1 MATYKVPQDVEAE
14 DRLLGPFTFRQF
26 VYLLIAAIAG
36 ALAAA
41 LFQIFPLLA
50 LLPAPVIFFF
60 LVLALPLKKDQPMET
75 YLAAIV
81 SFYMKPNKR
90 FWRPGQGET
99 TIQITAPKIVEKSRT
114 RDLSEEEASHRLS
127 FLSNLIDSEGYAIR
141 GNHNTN
147 FTENFIADATDVND
161 FMDDS
166 QNQNLINLMQKEK
179 VARHAEIIN
188 QMKAAINNTENA
200 VGPATISSHQAT
212 LGSNPFNQNQTT
224 PNQVTPNQTTSNPF
238 TQNQTTPNQ
247 PTTNP
252 FIQNQTVPNQP
263 TTNPFIQNQT
273 VQNANT
279 LANRNQSILNSN
291 YQNLANN
298 QNFSIDT
305 ISKEANRYRENL
317 APNLAPQT
325 FVTQTPYTPNFIQP
339 PTIPPN
345 INQNPFIQ
353 H

>member
-50 LLPAPVIFFF
+50 ILPLPVIIFF
-60 LVLALPLKKDQPMET
+60 LILALPLKKDQPMET

-114 RDLSEEEASHRLS
+114 RDISEEEASHRLS
-127 FLSNLIDSEGYAIR
+127 FLSNLVDSEGYAIR
-141 GNHNTN
+141 GNHNGN
-147 FTENFIADATDVND
+147 FTENFIADTEDVND

-200 VGPATISSHQAT
+200 MGPATISSHQAN
-212 LGSNPFNQNQTT
+212 LGSNPFSQNQTT
-224 PNQVTPNQTTSNPF
+224 MSQTPSNQPAPNPFLQNQTIQNQTTSNPS
-238 TQNQTTPNQ
+238 
-247 PTTNP
+247 
-252 FIQNQTVPNQP
+252 I
-263 TTNPFIQNQT
+263 
-273 VQNANT
+273 QNANT

-298 QNFSIDT
+298 QNFSINT

-317 APNLAPQT
+317 APNITPQT
-325 FVTQTPYTPNFIQP
+325 FVTQIPYSPNFTQP
-339 PTIPPN
+339 PTNNPN

-353 H
+353 N

>member
-26 VYLLIAAIAG
+26 IYLLIAAIAG

-50 LLPAPVIFFF
+50 LLPTPVIFFF

-75 YLAAIV
+75 YLAAII

-114 RDLSEEEASHRLS
+114 RDISEEEASHRLS
-127 FLSNLIDSEGYAIR
+127 FLSNLVDSEGYAIR
-141 GNHNTN
+141 GNHNGN
-147 FTENFIADATDVND
+147 FTENFIADTEDVND

-188 QMKAAINNTENA
+188 QMKAAINNTEN
-200 VGPATISSHQAT
+200 VMGPATISSHQAT
-212 LGSNPFNQNQTT
+212 LGSNPFTQNQATMNQTSSNQTAPNPFLQNQT
-224 PNQVTPNQTTSNPF
+224 
-238 TQNQTTPNQ
+238 
-247 PTTNP
+247 
-252 FIQNQTVPNQP
+252 IQNQT
-263 TTNPFIQNQT
+263 IQS
-273 VQNANT
+273 ANT

-298 QNFSIDT
+298 QNFSINT

-317 APNLAPQT
+317 APNAAPQT
-325 FVTQTPYTPNFIQP
+325 FVTQTPYTPNFTQP
-339 PTIPPN
+339 PTTPPN

>member
-50 LLPAPVIFFF
+50 LLPTPVIFFF

-75 YLAAIV
+75 YLAAII

-114 RDLSEEEASHRLS
+114 RDISEEEASHRLS
-127 FLSNLIDSEGYAIR
+127 FLSNLVDSEGYAIR
-141 GNHNTN
+141 GNHNGN
-147 FTENFIADATDVND
+147 FTENFIADTEDVND

-200 VGPATISSHQAT
+200 IGPATISSHQAT
-212 LGSNPFNQNQTT
+212 LGSNPFTQNQST
-224 PNQVTPNQTTSNPF
+224 PNQPTPNPS
-238 TQNQTTPNQ
+238 TQNQTTPT
-247 PTTNP
+247 PS
-252 FIQNQTVPNQP
+252 I
-263 TTNPFIQNQT
+263 
-273 VQNANT
+273 QNANT

-298 QNFSIDT
+298 QNFSINT

-317 APNLAPQT
+317 APNLAPQA
-325 FVTQTPYTPNFIQP
+325 FVTQTPYTPNFTQP
-339 PTIPPN
+339 PTNNPN

-353 H
+353 N

>member
-50 LLPAPVIFFF
+50 ILPLPVIIFF
-60 LVLALPLKKDQPMET
+60 LILALPLKKDQPMET

-127 FLSNLIDSEGYAIR
+127 FLSNLVDSEGYAIR
-141 GNHNTN
+141 GNHNGN
-147 FTENFIADATDVND
+147 FTDNFIADTEDVND

-200 VGPATISSHQAT
+200 MGPATISSHQAT
-212 LGSNPFNQNQTT
+212 LGSNPFAQNQVTQNPSTPNPFAQNQTT
-224 PNQVTPNQTTSNPF
+224 PNQ
-238 TQNQTTPNQ
+238 
-247 PTTNP
+247 
-252 FIQNQTVPNQP
+252 
-263 TTNPFIQNQT
+263 T
-273 VQNANT
+273 VQNSNT
-279 LANRNQSILNSN
+279 IDYRNQSILNSN

-298 QNFSIDT
+298 QNFSINT

-317 APNLAPQT
+317 APNAAPQT
-325 FVTQTPYTPNFIQP
+325 FVTQTPYTPNFTQP
-339 PTIPPN
+339 PTNNPN

-353 H
+353 N

>member
-14 DRLLGPFTFRQF
+14 DRLLGPLTFRQF

-50 LLPAPVIFFF
+50 ILPLPVIIFF
-60 LVLALPLKKDQPMET
+60 LILALPLKKDQPMET

-114 RDLSEEEASHRLS
+114 RDISEEEASHRLS
-127 FLSNLIDSEGYAIR
+127 FLSNLVDSEGYAIR
-141 GNHNTN
+141 GNHNGN
-147 FTENFIADATDVND
+147 FTENFIADTEDVND

-200 VGPATISSHQAT
+200 MGPATISSHQAN
-212 LGSNPFNQNQTT
+212 LGSNPFSQNQTT
-224 PNQVTPNQTTSNPF
+224 MSQTPSNQPAPNPFLQNQTIQNQTTSNPS
-238 TQNQTTPNQ
+238 
-247 PTTNP
+247 
-252 FIQNQTVPNQP
+252 I
-263 TTNPFIQNQT
+263 
-273 VQNANT
+273 QNANT

-298 QNFSIDT
+298 QNFSINT

-317 APNLAPQT
+317 APNIAPQT
-325 FVTQTPYTPNFIQP
+325 FVTQIPYSPNFTQP
-339 PTIPPN
+339 PTNNPN

-353 H
+353 N

>member
-50 LLPAPVIFFF
+50 ILPLPVIIFF
-60 LVLALPLKKDQPMET
+60 LILALPLKKDQPMET

-114 RDLSEEEASHRLS
+114 RDISEEEASHRLS
-127 FLSNLIDSEGYAIR
+127 FLSNLVDSEGYAIR
-141 GNHNTN
+141 GNHNGN
-147 FTENFIADATDVND
+147 FTENFIADTEDVND

-200 VGPATISSHQAT
+200 MGPATISSHQAT
-212 LGSNPFNQNQTT
+212 LGSNPF
-224 PNQVTPNQTTSNPF
+224 

-247 PTTNP
+247 STTNP
-252 FIQNQTVPNQP
+252 FIQNQT
-263 TTNPFIQNQT
+263 IQNQAT
-273 VQNANT
+273 STPSIQNANT

-298 QNFSIDT
+298 QNFSINT

-325 FVTQTPYTPNFIQP
+325 FVTQTPYTPNFTQP
-339 PTIPPN
+339 PINNPN

-353 H
+353 N

>member
-50 LLPAPVIFFF
+50 ILPLPVIIFF
-60 LVLALPLKKDQPMET
+60 LILALPLKKDQPMET

-90 FWRPGQGET
+90 FWRPGQGEI

-114 RDLSEEEASHRLS
+114 RDISEEEASHRLS
-127 FLSNLIDSEGYAIR
+127 FLSNLVDSEGYAIR
-141 GNHNTN
+141 GNHNGN
-147 FTENFIADATDVND
+147 FTENFIADTEDVND

-200 VGPATISSHQAT
+200 MGPATISSHQAT
-212 LGSNPFNQNQTT
+212 LGSNPFTQNQST
-224 PNQVTPNQTTSNPF
+224 PNQPTPNPS
-238 TQNQTTPNQ
+238 TQNQTTPT
-247 PTTNP
+247 PS
-252 FIQNQTVPNQP
+252 IQS
-263 TTNPFIQNQT
+263 
-273 VQNANT
+273 ANT

-298 QNFSIDT
+298 QNFSINT

-325 FVTQTPYTPNFIQP
+325 FVTQTPYTPNFTQP
-339 PTIPPN
+339 PTNNPN

-353 H
+353 N

>member
-188 QMKAAINNTENA
+188 QMKAAINNTEKA
-200 VGPATISSHQAT
+200 MGPATISSHQAT
-212 LGSNPFNQNQTT
+212 LG
-224 PNQVTPNQTTSNPF
+224 SNPF

-325 FVTQTPYTPNFIQP
+325 FITQTPYTPNFIQP

>member
-50 LLPAPVIFFF
+50 ILPLPVIIFF
-60 LVLALPLKKDQPMET
+60 LILALPLKKDQPMET

-114 RDLSEEEASHRLS
+114 RDISEEEASHRLS
-127 FLSNLIDSEGYAIR
+127 FLSNLVDSEGYAIR
-141 GNHNTN
+141 GNHNGN
-147 FTENFIADATDVND
+147 FTENFIADTEDVND

-200 VGPATISSHQAT
+200 MGTATISSHQAN
-212 LGSNPFNQNQTT
+212 LGSNPFSQNQTT
-224 PNQVTPNQTTSNPF
+224 PNQ
-238 TQNQTTPNQ
+238 
-247 PTTNP
+247 
-252 FIQNQTVPNQP
+252 
-263 TTNPFIQNQT
+263 T
-273 VQNANT
+273 VQNSNT
-279 LANRNQSILNSN
+279 IDYRNQSILNSN

-298 QNFSIDT
+298 QNFSINT

-325 FVTQTPYTPNFIQP
+325 FVTQTPYTPNFTQP
-339 PTIPPN
+339 PTNNPN

-353 H
+353 N

>member
-50 LLPAPVIFFF
+50 ILPLPVVIFF
-60 LVLALPLKKDQPMET
+60 LILALPLKKDQPMET

-114 RDLSEEEASHRLS
+114 RDISEEEASHRLS
-127 FLSNLIDSEGYAIR
+127 FLSNLVDSEGYAIR
-141 GNHNTN
+141 GNHNGN
-147 FTENFIADATDVND
+147 FTENFIADTEDVND

-188 QMKAAINNTENA
+188 QMKAAINNTEN
-200 VGPATISSHQAT
+200 VMGPATISSHQAT
-212 LGSNPFNQNQTT
+212 LGSNPFSQNQTT
-224 PNQVTPNQTTSNPF
+224 MSQTSSNQPTPNPF
-238 TQNQTTPNQ
+238 TQNQT
-247 PTTNP
+247 
-252 FIQNQTVPNQP
+252 IQNT
-263 TTNPFIQNQT
+263 
-273 VQNANT
+273 NT

-298 QNFSIDT
+298 QNFSINT

-317 APNLAPQT
+317 APNAAPQT
-325 FVTQTPYTPNFIQP
+325 FVTQTPYTPNFTQP
-339 PTIPPN
+339 PTNNPK

>member
-50 LLPAPVIFFF
+50 ILPLPVVIFF
-60 LVLALPLKKDQPMET
+60 LILALPLKKDQPMET

-114 RDLSEEEASHRLS
+114 RDISEEEASHRLS
-127 FLSNLIDSEGYAIR
+127 FLSNLVDSEGYAIR
-141 GNHNTN
+141 GNHNGN
-147 FTENFIADATDVND
+147 FTENFIADTEDVND

-200 VGPATISSHQAT
+200 MGTATISSHQAN
-212 LGSNPFNQNQTT
+212 LGSNPFSQNQTT
-224 PNQVTPNQTTSNPF
+224 PNQ
-238 TQNQTTPNQ
+238 
-247 PTTNP
+247 
-252 FIQNQTVPNQP
+252 
-263 TTNPFIQNQT
+263 T
-273 VQNANT
+273 VQNSNT
-279 LANRNQSILNSN
+279 IDYRNQSILNSN

-298 QNFSIDT
+298 QNFSINT

-325 FVTQTPYTPNFIQP
+325 FVTQTPYTPNFTQP
-339 PTIPPN
+339 PTTPPN

-353 H
+353 N

>member
-50 LLPAPVIFFF
+50 ILPLPVVIFF
-60 LVLALPLKKDQPMET
+60 LILALPLKKDQPMET
-75 YLAAIV
+75 YLAAII

-114 RDLSEEEASHRLS
+114 RDISEEEASHRLS
-127 FLSNLIDSEGYAIR
+127 FLSNLVDSEGYAIR
-141 GNHNTN
+141 GNHNGN
-147 FTENFIADATDVND
+147 FTENFIADTEDVND

-200 VGPATISSHQAT
+200 MGPATISSHQAT
-212 LGSNPFNQNQTT
+212 LGSNPFSQNQTT
-224 PNQVTPNQTTSNPF
+224 MSQTASNQPTPNPF
-238 TQNQTTPNQ
+238 TQNQT
-247 PTTNP
+247 
-252 FIQNQTVPNQP
+252 IQS
-263 TTNPFIQNQT
+263 
-273 VQNANT
+273 ANT
-279 LANRNQSILNSN
+279 LTNRNQSILNSN

-298 QNFSIDT
+298 QNFSINT

-317 APNLAPQT
+317 APNAAPQT
-325 FVTQTPYTPNFIQP
+325 FVTQTPYTPNFTQP
-339 PTIPPN
+339 PTNNPK

>member
-26 VYLLIAAIAG
+26 IYLLIAAIAG

-50 LLPAPVIFFF
+50 ILPLPVIIFF
-60 LVLALPLKKDQPMET
+60 LILALPLKKDQPMET

-114 RDLSEEEASHRLS
+114 RDISEEEASHRLS
-127 FLSNLIDSEGYAIR
+127 FLSNLVDSEGYAIR
-141 GNHNTN
+141 GNHNGN
-147 FTENFIADATDVND
+147 FTENFIADTEDVND

-212 LGSNPFNQNQTT
+212 LDSNPFSQNQTT
-224 PNQVTPNQTTSNPF
+224 MSQNSSNQTAPNPF
-238 TQNQTTPNQ
+238 LQNQT
-247 PTTNP
+247 
-252 FIQNQTVPNQP
+252 I
-263 TTNPFIQNQT
+263 
-273 VQNANT
+273 QNANT

-298 QNFSIDT
+298 QNFSINT

-317 APNLAPQT
+317 APNAAPQT
-325 FVTQTPYTPNFIQP
+325 FITQTPYTPNFTQP
-339 PTIPPN
+339 PTTPPN

-353 H
+353 N

>member
-50 LLPAPVIFFF
+50 LLPTPVIFFF

-75 YLAAIV
+75 YLAAII

-114 RDLSEEEASHRLS
+114 RDISEEEASHRLS
-127 FLSNLIDSEGYAIR
+127 FLSNLVDSEGYAIR
-141 GNHNTN
+141 GNHNGN
-147 FTENFIADATDVND
+147 FTENFIADTEDVND

-188 QMKAAINNTENA
+188 QMKAAINNTEN
-200 VGPATISSHQAT
+200 VMGPATISSHQAT
-212 LGSNPFNQNQTT
+212 LGSNPFSQNQTTMSQAQSNQTASNPFLQNQTT
-224 PNQVTPNQTTSNPF
+224 PNQI
-238 TQNQTTPNQ
+238 
-247 PTTNP
+247 
-252 FIQNQTVPNQP
+252 IQNPS
-263 TTNPFIQNQT
+263 

-298 QNFSIDT
+298 QNFSINT

-317 APNLAPQT
+317 APNAAPQT
-325 FVTQTPYTPNFIQP
+325 FVTQTPYTPNFTQP
-339 PTIPPN
+339 PTNNPK

>member
-50 LLPAPVIFFF
+50 ILPLPVIIFF
-60 LVLALPLKKDQPMET
+60 LILALPLKKDQPMET

-127 FLSNLIDSEGYAIR
+127 FLSNLVDSEGYAIR
-141 GNHNTN
+141 GNHNGN
-147 FTENFIADATDVND
+147 FTENFIADTEDVND

-200 VGPATISSHQAT
+200 MGPATISSHQAT
-212 LGSNPFNQNQTT
+212 LGSNPFAQNQVTQNLSTPNPFAQNQVTQNLSTPNPFAQNQTT
-224 PNQVTPNQTTSNPF
+224 PNQ
-238 TQNQTTPNQ
+238 
-247 PTTNP
+247 
-252 FIQNQTVPNQP
+252 
-263 TTNPFIQNQT
+263 T
-273 VQNANT
+273 VQNSNT
-279 LANRNQSILNSN
+279 IDYRNQSILNSN

-298 QNFSIDT
+298 QNFSINT

-325 FVTQTPYTPNFIQP
+325 FVTQTPYTPNFTQP
-339 PTIPPN
+339 PTTPPN

-353 H
+353 N

>member
-50 LLPAPVIFFF
+50 ILPLPVVIFF
-60 LVLALPLKKDQPMET
+60 LILALPLKKDQPMET

-114 RDLSEEEASHRLS
+114 RDISEEEASHRLS
-127 FLSNLIDSEGYAIR
+127 FLSNLVDSEGYAIR
-141 GNHNTN
+141 GNHNGN
-147 FTENFIADATDVND
+147 FTENFIADTEDVND

-200 VGPATISSHQAT
+200 MGPATISSHQAT
-212 LGSNPFNQNQTT
+212 LGSNPFTQNQST
-224 PNQVTPNQTTSNPF
+224 PNQPTPNPF

-247 PTTNP
+247 TTSTLS
-252 FIQNQTVPNQP
+252 I
-263 TTNPFIQNQT
+263 
-273 VQNANT
+273 QNANT

-298 QNFSIDT
+298 QNFSINT

-325 FVTQTPYTPNFIQP
+325 FVTQTPYTPNFTQP
-339 PTIPPN
+339 PTNNPN

>member
-50 LLPAPVIFFF
+50 ILPLPVIIFF
-60 LVLALPLKKDQPMET
+60 LILALPLKKDQPMET

-114 RDLSEEEASHRLS
+114 RDISEEEASHRLS
-127 FLSNLIDSEGYAIR
+127 FLSNLVDSEGYAIR
-141 GNHNTN
+141 GNHNGN
-147 FTENFIADATDVND
+147 FTENFIADTEDVND

-200 VGPATISSHQAT
+200 MSPATISPHQTT
-212 LGSNPFNQNQTT
+212 LGSNSFSQNQTT
-224 PNQVTPNQTTSNPF
+224 MSQTSSNQPTPNPF
-238 TQNQTTPNQ
+238 TQNQT
-247 PTTNP
+247 
-252 FIQNQTVPNQP
+252 IQNT
-263 TTNPFIQNQT
+263 
-273 VQNANT
+273 NT

-298 QNFSIDT
+298 QNFSINT

-317 APNLAPQT
+317 APNAAPQT
-325 FVTQTPYTPNFIQP
+325 FVTQTPYTPNFTQP
-339 PTIPPN
+339 PTNNPN

>member
-50 LLPAPVIFFF
+50 ILPLPVIIFF
-60 LVLALPLKKDQPMET
+60 LILALPLKKDQPMET

-114 RDLSEEEASHRLS
+114 RDISEEEASHRLS
-127 FLSNLIDSEGYAIR
+127 FLSNLVDSEGYAIR
-141 GNHNTN
+141 GNHNGN
-147 FTENFIADATDVND
+147 FTENFIADTEDVND

-200 VGPATISSHQAT
+200 MGPATISSHQAT
-212 LGSNPFNQNQTT
+212 LGSNPFSQNQTT
-224 PNQVTPNQTTSNPF
+224 ISQTPSNQSMPNPF
-238 TQNQTTPNQ
+238 TQNQT
-247 PTTNP
+247 
-252 FIQNQTVPNQP
+252 IQS
-263 TTNPFIQNQT
+263 
-273 VQNANT
+273 ANT
-279 LANRNQSILNSN
+279 LTNRNQSILNSN

-298 QNFSIDT
+298 QNFSINT

-317 APNLAPQT
+317 TPNTAPQT
-325 FVTQTPYTPNFIQP
+325 FVTQTPYTPNFNQP
-339 PTIPPN
+339 PTNTPN

-353 H
+353 N

>member
-50 LLPAPVIFFF
+50 ILPLPVIIFF
-60 LVLALPLKKDQPMET
+60 LILALPLKKDQPMET

-114 RDLSEEEASHRLS
+114 RDISEEEASHRLS
-127 FLSNLIDSEGYAIR
+127 FLSNLVDSEGYAIR
-141 GNHNTN
+141 GNHNGN
-147 FTENFIADATDVND
+147 FTENFIADTEDVND

-188 QMKAAINNTENA
+188 QMKAAINNTEN
-200 VGPATISSHQAT
+200 VMGPATISSHQAT
-212 LGSNPFNQNQTT
+212 LGSNPFSQNQSTPNQPTPNPFTPNQTT
-224 PNQVTPNQTTSNPF
+224 PNQTTS
-238 TQNQTTPNQ
+238 TPS
-247 PTTNP
+247 
-252 FIQNQTVPNQP
+252 I
-263 TTNPFIQNQT
+263 
-273 VQNANT
+273 QNANT
-279 LANRNQSILNSN
+279 LVNRNQSILNSN

-298 QNFSIDT
+298 QNFSINT

-317 APNLAPQT
+317 APNAAPQT
-325 FVTQTPYTPNFIQP
+325 FVTQTPYTPNFTQP
-339 PTIPPN
+339 PTNTPN

>member
-50 LLPAPVIFFF
+50 ILPLPVIIFF
-60 LVLALPLKKDQPMET
+60 LILALPLKKDQPMET

-114 RDLSEEEASHRLS
+114 RDISEEEASHRLS
-127 FLSNLIDSEGYAIR
+127 FLSNLVDSEGYAIR
-141 GNHNTN
+141 GNHNGN
-147 FTENFIADATDVND
+147 FTENFIADTEDVND

-200 VGPATISSHQAT
+200 MGPATISSHQAT
-212 LGSNPFNQNQTT
+212 LGSNSFSQNQTTISQTPSNQPTSNPFSQNQTNQNQT
-224 PNQVTPNQTTSNPF
+224 
-238 TQNQTTPNQ
+238 
-247 PTTNP
+247 
-252 FIQNQTVPNQP
+252 IQS
-263 TTNPFIQNQT
+263 
-273 VQNANT
+273 ANT
-279 LANRNQSILNSN
+279 LTNRNQSILNSN

-298 QNFSIDT
+298 QNFSINT

-317 APNLAPQT
+317 APNVAPQT
-325 FVTQTPYTPNFIQP
+325 FVTQTPYTPNFNQP
-339 PTIPPN
+339 PTNTPN

>member
-50 LLPAPVIFFF
+50 ILPLPVIIFF
-60 LVLALPLKKDQPMET
+60 LILALPLKKDQPMET

-114 RDLSEEEASHRLS
+114 RDISEEEASHRLS
-127 FLSNLIDSEGYAIR
+127 FLSNLVDSEGYAIR
-141 GNHNTN
+141 GNHNGN
-147 FTENFIADATDVND
+147 FTENFIADTEDVND

-188 QMKAAINNTENA
+188 QMKAAINNTEHDFF
-200 VGPATISSHQAT
+200 TSSH
-212 LGSNPFNQNQTT
+212 PRF
-224 PNQVTPNQTTSNPF
+224 
-238 TQNQTTPNQ
+238 
-247 PTTNP
+247 
-252 FIQNQTVPNQP
+252 
-263 TTNPFIQNQT
+263 
-273 VQNANT
+273 
-279 LANRNQSILNSN
+279 
-291 YQNLANN
+291 
-298 QNFSIDT
+298 
-305 ISKEANRYRENL
+305 
-317 APNLAPQT
+317 
-325 FVTQTPYTPNFIQP
+325 
-339 PTIPPN
+339 
-345 INQNPFIQ
+345 
-353 H
+353 

>member
-50 LLPAPVIFFF
+50 ILPLPVIIFF
-60 LVLALPLKKDQPMET
+60 LILALPLKKDQPMET

-114 RDLSEEEASHRLS
+114 RDISEEEASHRLS
-127 FLSNLIDSEGYAIR
+127 FLSNLVDSEGYAIR
-141 GNHNTN
+141 GNHNGN
-147 FTENFIADATDVND
+147 FTENFIADTEDVND

-200 VGPATISSHQAT
+200 MGPATISSHQAT
-212 LGSNPFNQNQTT
+212 LGSNPFSQNQATISQTSSNQTAPNPFLQNQINQNQT
-224 PNQVTPNQTTSNPF
+224 
-238 TQNQTTPNQ
+238 
-247 PTTNP
+247 
-252 FIQNQTVPNQP
+252 IQS
-263 TTNPFIQNQT
+263 
-273 VQNANT
+273 ANT
-279 LANRNQSILNSN
+279 LTNRNQSILNSN

-298 QNFSIDT
+298 QNFSINT

-317 APNLAPQT
+317 TPNLAPQT
-325 FVTQTPYTPNFIQP
+325 FVTQTPYTPNFTQP
-339 PTIPPN
+339 PTNNPN

-353 H
+353 N

>member
-26 VYLLIAAIAG
+26 IYLLIAAIAG

-50 LLPAPVIFFF
+50 ILPLPVIIFF
-60 LVLALPLKKDQPMET
+60 LILALPLKKDQPMET

-114 RDLSEEEASHRLS
+114 RDISEEEASHRLS
-127 FLSNLIDSEGYAIR
+127 FLSNLVDSEGYAIR
-141 GNHNTN
+141 GNHNGN
-147 FTENFIADATDVND
+147 FTENFIADTEDVND

-212 LGSNPFNQNQTT
+212 LGSNPFSQNQTT
-224 PNQVTPNQTTSNPF
+224 HNPFVQNQTIPNQT
-238 TQNQTTPNQ
+238 
-247 PTTNP
+247 
-252 FIQNQTVPNQP
+252 IQNPS
-263 TTNPFIQNQT
+263 IQS
-273 VQNANT
+273 ANT
-279 LANRNQSILNSN
+279 LTNRNQSILNSN

-298 QNFSIDT
+298 QNFSINT

-325 FVTQTPYTPNFIQP
+325 FVTQTPYTPNFTQP
-339 PTIPPN
+339 PTNNPN

-353 H
+353 N

>member
-50 LLPAPVIFFF
+50 ILPLPVVIFF
-60 LVLALPLKKDQPMET
+60 LILALPLKKDQPMET

-99 TIQITAPKIVEKSRT
+99 TIQITAPKIIEKSRT
-114 RDLSEEEASHRLS
+114 RDISEEEASHRLS
-127 FLSNLIDSEGYAIR
+127 FLSNLVDSEGYAIR
-141 GNHNTN
+141 GNHNGN
-147 FTENFIADATDVND
+147 FTENFIADTEDVND

-179 VARHAEIIN
+179 VARHTEIIN

-200 VGPATISSHQAT
+200 MGPATISSHQAT
-212 LGSNPFNQNQTT
+212 LGSNPFTQNQATMNQTSSNQTAPNPFLQNQT
-224 PNQVTPNQTTSNPF
+224 
-238 TQNQTTPNQ
+238 
-247 PTTNP
+247 
-252 FIQNQTVPNQP
+252 IQS
-263 TTNPFIQNQT
+263 
-273 VQNANT
+273 ANT
-279 LANRNQSILNSN
+279 LTNRNQSILNSN

-298 QNFSIDT
+298 QNFSINT

-317 APNLAPQT
+317 APDAAPQT
-325 FVTQTPYTPNFIQP
+325 FVTQTPYTPNFNQP
-339 PTIPPN
+339 PTNTPN

>member
-50 LLPAPVIFFF
+50 ILPLPVVIFF
-60 LVLALPLKKDQPMET
+60 LILALPLKKDQPMET

-114 RDLSEEEASHRLS
+114 RDISEEEASHRLS
-127 FLSNLIDSEGYAIR
+127 FLSNLVDSEGYAIS
-141 GNHNTN
+141 GNHNGN
-147 FTENFIADATDVND
+147 FTENFIADTEDVND

-200 VGPATISSHQAT
+200 MGPATISSHQAP
-212 LGSNPFNQNQTT
+212 LGSNPFTQNQST
-224 PNQVTPNQTTSNPF
+224 PNQPTPNPF
-238 TQNQTTPNQ
+238 TQNQTTPT
-247 PTTNP
+247 PS
-252 FIQNQTVPNQP
+252 I
-263 TTNPFIQNQT
+263 
-273 VQNANT
+273 QNANT

-298 QNFSIDT
+298 QNFSINT

-325 FVTQTPYTPNFIQP
+325 FVTQTPYTPNFTQP
-339 PTIPPN
+339 PTNNPK

>member
-188 QMKAAINNTENA
+188 QMKAAINNTEKA
-200 VGPATISSHQAT
+200 MGPATISSHQAT
-212 LGSNPFNQNQTT
+212 LG
-224 PNQVTPNQTTSNPF
+224 SNPF

-252 FIQNQTVPNQP
+252 FIQNQTV
-263 TTNPFIQNQT
+263 
-273 VQNANT
+273 QNANT
-279 LANRNQSILNSN
+279 LASRNQSILNSN

-298 QNFSIDT
+298 QNFSINT

-325 FVTQTPYTPNFIQP
+325 FVTQTPYTPNFTQP
-339 PTIPPN
+339 PTNNPN

-353 H
+353 N

>member
-50 LLPAPVIFFF
+50 ILPLPVIIFF
-60 LVLALPLKKDQPMET
+60 LILALPLKKDQPMET

-127 FLSNLIDSEGYAIR
+127 FLSNLVDSEGYAIR
-141 GNHNTN
+141 GNHNGN
-147 FTENFIADATDVND
+147 FTENFIADTEDVND

-188 QMKAAINNTENA
+188 QMKAAISNTENA
-200 VGPATISSHQAT
+200 MGPATISSHQAT
-212 LGSNPFNQNQTT
+212 LGSNPFTQNQTT
-224 PNQVTPNQTTSNPF
+224 QNPFIQNQTTPNQTTSNPS
-238 TQNQTTPNQ
+238 
-247 PTTNP
+247 
-252 FIQNQTVPNQP
+252 IQS
-263 TTNPFIQNQT
+263 
-273 VQNANT
+273 ANT
-279 LANRNQSILNSN
+279 LTNRNQSILNSN

-298 QNFSIDT
+298 QNFSINT

-317 APNLAPQT
+317 APNLVPQT
-325 FVTQTPYTPNFIQP
+325 FVTQTPYTPNFTQP
-339 PTIPPN
+339 PTNNPN

-353 H
+353 N

>member
-50 LLPAPVIFFF
+50 ILPLPVVIFF
-60 LVLALPLKKDQPMET
+60 LILALPLKKDQPMET

-114 RDLSEEEASHRLS
+114 RDISEEEASHRLS
-127 FLSNLIDSEGYAIR
+127 FLSNLVDSEGYAIR
-141 GNHNTN
+141 GNHNGN
-147 FTENFIADATDVND
+147 FTENFIADTEDVND

-212 LGSNPFNQNQTT
+212 LGSNPFSQNQTT
-224 PNQVTPNQTTSNPF
+224 QNPFVQNQTIPNQT
-238 TQNQTTPNQ
+238 
-247 PTTNP
+247 
-252 FIQNQTVPNQP
+252 IQNPS
-263 TTNPFIQNQT
+263 IQS
-273 VQNANT
+273 ANT
-279 LANRNQSILNSN
+279 LTNRNQSILNSN

-298 QNFSIDT
+298 QNFSINT

-317 APNLAPQT
+317 APNAAPQT
-325 FVTQTPYTPNFIQP
+325 FVTQTPYTPNFTQP
-339 PTIPPN
+339 PTNNPN

-353 H
+353 N

>member
-50 LLPAPVIFFF
+50 ILPLPVVIFF
-60 LVLALPLKKDQPMET
+60 LILALPLKKDQPMET

-188 QMKAAINNTENA
+188 QMKAAINNTEKA
-200 VGPATISSHQAT
+200 MGPATISSHQAT
-212 LGSNPFNQNQTT
+212 LGSNPF
-224 PNQVTPNQTTSNPF
+224 
-238 TQNQTTPNQ
+238 TQNQTT
-247 PTTNP
+247 
-252 FIQNQTVPNQP
+252 PNQP

>member
-50 LLPAPVIFFF
+50 ILPLPVIIFF
-60 LVLALPLKKDQPMET
+60 LILALPLKKDQPMET

-114 RDLSEEEASHRLS
+114 RDISEEEASHRLS
-127 FLSNLIDSEGYAIR
+127 FLSNLVDSEGYAIR
-141 GNHNTN
+141 GNHNGN
-147 FTENFIADATDVND
+147 FTENFIADTEDVND

-200 VGPATISSHQAT
+200 MGPATISSHQAN
-212 LGSNPFNQNQTT
+212 LGSNPFSQNQTT
-224 PNQVTPNQTTSNPF
+224 MSQTASNQPTPNPF
-238 TQNQTTPNQ
+238 TQNQT
-247 PTTNP
+247 
-252 FIQNQTVPNQP
+252 IQS
-263 TTNPFIQNQT
+263 
-273 VQNANT
+273 ANT
-279 LANRNQSILNSN
+279 LTNRNQSILNSN

-298 QNFSIDT
+298 QNFSINT

-317 APNLAPQT
+317 APNAAPQT
-325 FVTQTPYTPNFIQP
+325 FVTQTPYTPNFTQP
-339 PTIPPN
+339 PTNTPN

>member
-50 LLPAPVIFFF
+50 ILPLPVIIFF
-60 LVLALPLKKDQPMET
+60 LILALPLKKDQPMET

-114 RDLSEEEASHRLS
+114 RDISEEEASHRLS
-127 FLSNLIDSEGYAIR
+127 FLSNLVDSEGYAIR
-141 GNHNTN
+141 GNHNGN
-147 FTENFIADATDVND
+147 FTENFIADTEDVND

-200 VGPATISSHQAT
+200 MGPATISSHQAT
-212 LGSNPFNQNQTT
+212 LGSNPFAQNQVTQNLSTPNPFAQNQTT
-224 PNQVTPNQTTSNPF
+224 PNQ
-238 TQNQTTPNQ
+238 
-247 PTTNP
+247 
-252 FIQNQTVPNQP
+252 
-263 TTNPFIQNQT
+263 T
-273 VQNANT
+273 VQNSNT
-279 LANRNQSILNSN
+279 IDYRNQSILNSN

-298 QNFSIDT
+298 QNFSINT

-317 APNLAPQT
+317 APNAAPQT
-325 FVTQTPYTPNFIQP
+325 FVTQTPYTPNFTQP
-339 PTIPPN
+339 PTNNPN

-353 H
+353 N

>member
-50 LLPAPVIFFF
+50 ILPLPVVIFF
-60 LVLALPLKKDQPMET
+60 LILALPLKKDQPMET

-114 RDLSEEEASHRLS
+114 RDISEEEASHRLS
-127 FLSNLIDSEGYAIR
+127 FLSNLVDSEGYAIR
-141 GNHNTN
+141 GNHNGN
-147 FTENFIADATDVND
+147 FTENFIADTEDVND

-200 VGPATISSHQAT
+200 MGPATISSHQAT
-212 LGSNPFNQNQTT
+212 LGSNPFTQNQST
-224 PNQVTPNQTTSNPF
+224 PNQPTNNPF

-247 PTTNP
+247 TTPTLS
-252 FIQNQTVPNQP
+252 I
-263 TTNPFIQNQT
+263 
-273 VQNANT
+273 QNANT

-298 QNFSIDT
+298 QNFSINT

-325 FVTQTPYTPNFIQP
+325 FVTQTPYTPNFTQP
-339 PTIPPN
+339 PTNNPN

>member
-41 LFQIFPLLA
+41 LFQIFPLLT
-50 LLPAPVIFFF
+50 LLPTPVIFFF

-75 YLAAIV
+75 YLAAII

-114 RDLSEEEASHRLS
+114 RDISEEEASHRLS
-127 FLSNLIDSEGYAIR
+127 FLSNLVDSEGYAIR
-141 GNHNTN
+141 GNHNGN
-147 FTENFIADATDVND
+147 FTENFIADTEDVND

-188 QMKAAINNTENA
+188 QMKAAINNTEN
-200 VGPATISSHQAT
+200 VMGPATISSHQAT
-212 LGSNPFNQNQTT
+212 LGSNPFSQNQTTMSQAQSNQTASNPFLQNQTT
-224 PNQVTPNQTTSNPF
+224 PNQI
-238 TQNQTTPNQ
+238 
-247 PTTNP
+247 
-252 FIQNQTVPNQP
+252 IQNPS
-263 TTNPFIQNQT
+263 

-298 QNFSIDT
+298 QNFSINT

-317 APNLAPQT
+317 APNAAPQT
-325 FVTQTPYTPNFIQP
+325 FVTQTPYAPNFTQP
-339 PTIPPN
+339 PTNNPK

>member
-200 VGPATISSHQAT
+200 MGPATISSHQAT
-212 LGSNPFNQNQTT
+212 LG
-224 PNQVTPNQTTSNPF
+224 SNPF

-252 FIQNQTVPNQP
+252 FV
-263 TTNPFIQNQT
+263 QNQT

>member
-50 LLPAPVIFFF
+50 ILPLPVIIFF
-60 LVLALPLKKDQPMET
+60 LILALPLKKDQPMET

-114 RDLSEEEASHRLS
+114 RDISEEEASHRLS
-127 FLSNLIDSEGYAIR
+127 FLSNLVDSEGYAIR
-141 GNHNTN
+141 GNHNGN
-147 FTENFIADATDVND
+147 FTENFIADTEDVND

-188 QMKAAINNTENA
+188 QMKAAINNTEN
-200 VGPATISSHQAT
+200 VMGPATIFSHQAT
-212 LGSNPFNQNQTT
+212 LGSNPFSQNQTT
-224 PNQVTPNQTTSNPF
+224 QNPFVQNQTIPNQT
-238 TQNQTTPNQ
+238 
-247 PTTNP
+247 
-252 FIQNQTVPNQP
+252 IQNPS
-263 TTNPFIQNQT
+263 IQS
-273 VQNANT
+273 ANT
-279 LANRNQSILNSN
+279 LTNRNQSILNSN

-298 QNFSIDT
+298 QNFSINT

-325 FVTQTPYTPNFIQP
+325 FVTQTPYTPNFTQP
-339 PTIPPN
+339 PTTPPN

-353 H
+353 N

>member
-26 VYLLIAAIAG
+26 IYLLIAAIAG

-50 LLPAPVIFFF
+50 LLPTPVIFFF

-114 RDLSEEEASHRLS
+114 RDISEEEASHRLS
-127 FLSNLIDSEGYAIR
+127 FLSNLVDSEGYAIR
-141 GNHNTN
+141 GNHNGN
-147 FTENFIADATDVND
+147 FTENFIADTEDVND

-200 VGPATISSHQAT
+200 MGPATISSHQAT
-212 LGSNPFNQNQTT
+212 LGSNPF
-224 PNQVTPNQTTSNPF
+224 

-247 PTTNP
+247 SAPNP
-252 FIQNQTVPNQP
+252 FIQNQT
-263 TTNPFIQNQT
+263 TSNQT
-273 VQNANT
+273 TPTPSIQSTNT
-279 LANRNQSILNSN
+279 IANRNQSILNSN

-298 QNFSIDT
+298 QNFSINT

-317 APNLAPQT
+317 APDAAPQT
-325 FVTQTPYTPNFIQP
+325 FVTQTPYTPNFNQP
-339 PTIPPN
+339 PTNTPN

>member
-50 LLPAPVIFFF
+50 ILPLPVIIFF
-60 LVLALPLKKDQPMET
+60 LILALPLKKDQPMET

-114 RDLSEEEASHRLS
+114 RDISEEEASHRLS
-127 FLSNLIDSEGYAIR
+127 FLSNLVDSEGYAIR
-141 GNHNTN
+141 GNHNGN
-147 FTENFIADATDVND
+147 FTENFIADTEDVND

-212 LGSNPFNQNQTT
+212 LGSNPFSQNQTT
-224 PNQVTPNQTTSNPF
+224 QNPFVQNQTIPNQT
-238 TQNQTTPNQ
+238 
-247 PTTNP
+247 
-252 FIQNQTVPNQP
+252 IQNPS
-263 TTNPFIQNQT
+263 IQS
-273 VQNANT
+273 ANT
-279 LANRNQSILNSN
+279 LTNRNQSILNSN

-298 QNFSIDT
+298 QNFSINT

-325 FVTQTPYTPNFIQP
+325 FVTQTPYTPNFNQP
-339 PTIPPN
+339 PTTPPN

-353 H
+353 N

>member
-50 LLPAPVIFFF
+50 ILPLPVVIFF
-60 LVLALPLKKDQPMET
+60 LILALPLKKDQPMET

-81 SFYMKPNKR
+81 SFYIKPNKR

-114 RDLSEEEASHRLS
+114 RDISEEEASHRLS
-127 FLSNLIDSEGYAIR
+127 FLSNLVDSEGYAIR
-141 GNHNTN
+141 GNHNGN
-147 FTENFIADATDVND
+147 FTENFIADTEDVND

-212 LGSNPFNQNQTT
+212 LGSNPFSQNQTT
-224 PNQVTPNQTTSNPF
+224 QNPFVQNQTIPNQT
-238 TQNQTTPNQ
+238 
-247 PTTNP
+247 
-252 FIQNQTVPNQP
+252 IQNPS
-263 TTNPFIQNQT
+263 IQS
-273 VQNANT
+273 ANT
-279 LANRNQSILNSN
+279 LTNRNQSILNSN

-298 QNFSIDT
+298 QNFSINT

-317 APNLAPQT
+317 APNAAPQT
-325 FVTQTPYTPNFIQP
+325 FVTQTPYTPNFTQP
-339 PTIPPN
+339 PTTPPN